1 MDDDDDDDGLDA
13 ESVAKN
19 TEIRTA
25 IKQAQSGMPYKRDCE
40 WAIIFVGLG
49 RQSVQKLEMKTAIR
63 KSYRSKTLR
72 LMNNTMTDT
81 PPGHTLFYTRA
92 IRGGVAG
99 PGWASNRVVDSILK
113 F

>member
-25 IKQAQSGMPYKRDCE
+25 IKAGSIRYAVQRDCE

-49 RQSVQKLEMKTAIR
+49 RQSVQKLER
-63 KSYRSKTLR
+63 
-72 LMNNTMTDT
+72 
-81 PPGHTLFYTRA
+81 
-92 IRGGVAG
+92 
-99 PGWASNRVVDSILK
+99 
-113 F
+113 